1 MAHDVANVCLRELS
15 REYGKD
21 IDILLRIT
29 DTEFREP
36 EINVETI
43 VDNIAS
49 LGAFNQ
55 KNLTICN
62 ILGEYPK
69 EREEC
74 EDSIRIISERAR
86 NDMIGLISKRI
97 GKTS

>member
-1 MAHDVANVCLRELS
+1 MTHDVTNVYLRELS

-21 IDILLRIT
+21 TDILLRLT
-29 DTEFREP
+29 DTELKEP

-55 KNLTICN
+55 KNRTICN
-62 ILGEYPK
+62 ILGEYPI

-74 EDSIRIISERAR
+74 ENSIKIISEKAR
-86 NDMIGLISKRI
+86 KDMIGLVSKRL
-97 GKTS
+97 K

>member
-1 MAHDVANVCLRELS
+1 M
-15 REYGKD
+15 
-21 IDILLRIT
+21 
-29 DTEFREP
+29 
-36 EINVETI
+36 ETI

-62 ILGEYPK
+62 ILSEYPK

-74 EDSIRIISERAR
+74 EDSIRIIGEKAR
-86 NDMIGLISKRI
+86 KDMIGLISNRLK
-97 GKTS
+97 